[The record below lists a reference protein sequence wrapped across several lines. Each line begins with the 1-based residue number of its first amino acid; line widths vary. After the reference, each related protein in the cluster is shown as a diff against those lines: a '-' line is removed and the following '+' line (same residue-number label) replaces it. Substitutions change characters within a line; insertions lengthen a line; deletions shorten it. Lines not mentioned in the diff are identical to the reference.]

1 MHRNALEQ
9 SVTYQKLVKQ
19 SLEEGREEGKLEG
32 LRQAVM
38 DVVQEHFPEI
48 VAFAQKEVEG
58 MEDLTLLRQLNVK
71 MGTAQTIQEAI
82 QLLIAA
88 DNNAKK
94 E

>member
-1 MHRNALEQ
+1 MHNDVFAQ
-9 SVTYQKLVKQ
+9 TPTYQKLVKQ
-19 SLEEGREEGKLEG
+19 GREEGKLEG

-38 DVVQEHFPEI
+38 DVVEEHFPEI
-48 VAFAQKEVEG
+48 VAFAQKQVEG

-82 QLLIAA
+82 QLLIVA

>member
-1 MHRNALEQ
+1 MHNDIFAQ
-9 SVTYQKLVKQ
+9 TPTYQKLVKQ
-19 SLEEGREEGKLEG
+19 GLEKGKLEG

-48 VAFAQKEVEG
+48 VAFAQKQVEG

-88 DNNAKK
+88 DSNAKK